1 MERRIAV
8 GDDPLATEEHREDAV
23 EDVAVDRVAVA
34 TGVRWSSVSLVFK
47 QATRIGFGILLA
59 RLLGP
64 ENFGIIAQATIYL
77 AFTAVFLDVGVA
89 SSLIQQKT
97 VNRKLIGTATT
108 INLAVLGTLVAVT
121 LIGAPFWAALFN
133 TPELTSVLRVLS
145 ITFVFNGFA
154 VVPAALLTRRMQF
167 KRLGLAEV
175 ASSVIGGIAG
185 VIAAL
190 AGAEYWALVILTLTH
205 DAVWLAILLATTG
218 RPIIGWSRNAFHKIA
233 SFSRNVFGAQLLS
246 FVGQNADNF
255 LIGWRLGAVPL
266 ANYALSYRTLTLP
279 LQVLGQTANRVI
291 FPVFSRIVD
300 DRQRQARYFSA
311 ALTGVSLF
319 VLLPMTVVALA
330 APEAV
335 PLVFGADWHGA
346 IRPMQILAVSAV
358 LRIISSVSSAVILAN
373 GRANWVF
380 RMNLISIPTHV
391 AGFIVGLQW
400 GIEGV
405 AWSFLVV
412 ALPLTTAWLALTSRL
427 IPLGALGQIRALAP
441 SVTSAVAATLGWWT
455 VDQFASSAGFGAL
468 LAQAGVSVL
477 VGLLAVALL
486 WRSAARELADF
497 VRLVVF
503 QTQKPEVP
511 A

>member
-1 MERRIAV
+1 V
-8 GDDPLATEEHREDAV
+8 GDDRLVAEANQDDV
-23 EDVAVDRVAVA
+23 LQDVAVDRGSVA

-97 VNRKLIGTATT
+97 LDRKLIGTATT
-108 INLAVLGTLVAVT
+108 INLAVLGALVAVT
-121 LIGAPFWAALFN
+121 LIGAPLWADLFD

-154 VVPAALLTRRMQF
+154 VVPAALLTRRMEF

-175 ASSVIGGIAG
+175 VSSVVGGIAG

-190 AGAEYWALVILTLTH
+190 AGAEYWSLVILTLTH
-205 DAVWLAILLATTG
+205 DAVWLAILLAATG
-218 RPIIGWSRNAFHKIA
+218 RPIIGWSWKAFHKIA

-255 LIGWRLGAVPL
+255 LIGWRFGAVPL

-291 FPVFSRIVD
+291 FPVFSRLVD

-335 PLVFGADWHGA
+335 PFVFGVDWHGA

-380 RMNLISIPTHV
+380 RMNFISIPTHV
-391 AGFIVGLQW
+391 AGFVVGLQW

-412 ALPLTTAWLALTSRL
+412 ALPLTVVWLALTTRL
-427 IPLGALGQIRALAP
+427 IPLGMLGQIRALAP

-455 VDQFASSAGFGAL
+455 LDQFGLSSGFAAL

-477 VGLLAVALL
+477 FGLLAVAVL

-503 QTQKPEVP
+503 RAQKPE
-511 A
+511 ALA

>member
-1 MERRIAV
+1 
-8 GDDPLATEEHREDAV
+8 
-23 EDVAVDRVAVA
+23 
-34 TGVRWSSVSLVFK
+34 
-47 QATRIGFGILLA
+47 
-59 RLLGP
+59 
-64 ENFGIIAQATIYL
+64 
-77 AFTAVFLDVGVA
+77 
-89 SSLIQQKT
+89 
-97 VNRKLIGTATT
+97 
-108 INLAVLGTLVAVT
+108 
-121 LIGAPFWAALFN
+121 
-133 TPELTSVLRVLS
+133 
-145 ITFVFNGFA
+145 
-154 VVPAALLTRRMQF
+154 VV
-167 KRLGLAEV
+167 
-175 ASSVIGGIAG
+175 GGIVG

-190 AGAEYWALVILTLTH
+190 AGAEYWALVIMTLTR
-205 DAVWLAILLATTG
+205 DAVWLALLLATTG
-218 RPIIGWSRNAFHKIA
+218 RPIIGWSREAFHRIA

-335 PLVFGADWHGA
+335 PLVFGAAWHGA

-380 RMNLISIPTHV
+380 RMNLISIPVHV
-391 AGFIVGLQW
+391 AGFVVGLQW

-412 ALPLTTAWLALTSRL
+412 ALPLTAVWLALTTRL

-441 SVTSAVAATLGWWT
+441 SITSAVAATLGWWA
-455 VDQFASSAGFGAL
+455 VDQVALGAGFGAL
-468 LAQAGVSVL
+468 LLQAGVSIL
-477 VGLLAVALL
+477 VGLLAVAML
-486 WRSAARELADF
+486 WRSAAHELTGF
-497 VRLVVF
+497 VRLVLSRSQDV
-503 QTQKPEVP
+503 EVR